1 MTADRLDHAHMVS
14 LFGTKQPVPE
24 RKVLRAGLLEAT
36 WEAGALRNIRYGGIE
51 ILRGIA
57 FLSRNES
64 WGNNPVEIANVH
76 VTQELNRFHLSCDLA
91 FRDGLQRLA
100 GTVDIEGSSNG
111 VVSFSVSAIAAT
123 DFATN
128 RTGFTILHPLKHV
141 VGQPV
146 DVTHTD
152 GTQTRQTFPEQIS
165 PGQPIFDIRSL
176 THDLGPGLRVA
187 IQMKG
192 AKFEMEDHRNW
203 MDASYKTYSGSLLDP
218 WPYVIAQDERVT
230 QSVRVTVSGNPAAN
244 VVSSDRPEI
253 IVALGDRAGVLPDL
267 GTAMPMDPPT
277 DLSQFVG
284 QLNHAKPAYL
294 VMRIDGRQFDL
305 DRQVA
310 DLKTIARMTDTPL
323 HLEMILSATNSAELE
338 LEELATALSRNDICP
353 AAVAVTQAH
362 DMMSFQPGDP
372 RPSGPSYLEMATAA
386 RRAFPDIPI
395 GGGMVAFFTELNRLP
410 VPHGVFDFVTHA
422 VCPAVHASDDQSV
435 MENLEAAKWIF
446 DSARAMIGSTPY
458 HLGPSWISSR
468 VNPYG
473 AAVSANPTDERICLA
488 ESDPRQRGIFG
499 ASWALG
505 LVAAAAEAGLDAV
518 ALASLTGPQGLTFGP
533 GDRKPPEYPSAEATP
548 AFHVLRGLAEHKSRH
563 SIATTISDPDAIAG
577 LGIETPAGPELWLAN
592 LTAEERDVRI
602 DPWHGSAVLHFLDHA
617 RYSDV
622 LRLDFLDSPGR
633 KMDDAASLR
642 LAPYATARLSPA
654 VEWSPNRLARR

>member
-1 MTADRLDHAHMVS
+1 MTADRPDHSLAIS
-14 LFGTKQPVPE
+14 LFGTGQPVPE
-24 RKVLRAGLLEAT
+24 RTVLSAGPLEAT

-57 FLSRNES
+57 FLSRDES
-64 WGNNPVEIANVH
+64 WGNIPVEIANVH
-76 VTQELNRFHLSCDLA
+76 VIQERARFHLSCDLA
-91 FRDGLQRLA
+91 FLGGLQRLA
-100 GTVDIEGSSNG
+100 GSVDIAGSSNG
-111 VVSFSVSAIAAT
+111 SVTFSVSATAAT

-128 RTGFTILHPLKHV
+128 RTGFTILHPLKNV

-152 GTQTRQTFPEQIS
+152 GTQTRQAFPERIS

-187 IQMKG
+187 IQMEG

-218 WPYVIAQDERVT
+218 WPYVIARGERVT
-230 QSVRVTVSGNPAAN
+230 QSVTVTVSGNPSADS
-244 VVSSDRPEI
+244 VSSDRPELTVTI
-253 IVALGDRAGVLPDL
+253 GDRAGVLPDL
-267 GTAMPMDPPT
+267 GTAMPADRPA

-284 QLNHAKPAYL
+284 QLRHANPAYL
-294 VMRIDGRQFDL
+294 VMRVDGRQSDL
-305 DRQVA
+305 DRQAA
-310 DLKTIARMTDTPL
+310 DLATVARTTDTPL
-323 HLEMILSATNSAELE
+323 HLETILSATDTADRELE
-338 LEELATALSRNDICP
+338 VLATALGRYDIVP
-353 AAVAVTQAH
+353 AAVVVTQAH

-372 RPSGPSYLEMATAA
+372 RPSGPGYLEMATAA
-386 RRAFPDIPI
+386 RRAFPGVPI
-395 GGGMVAFFTELNRLP
+395 GGGMVAFFAELNRLP

-422 VCPAVHASDDQSV
+422 VCPAVHASDDQSL

-446 DSARAMIGSTPY
+446 ASARAMIGSTPY

-473 AAVSANPTDERICLA
+473 AAVSPNPTDERICLA

-505 LVAAAAEAGLDAV
+505 LVAAAAEAGLNAV
-518 ALASLTGPQGLTFGP
+518 ALASLAGPQGLTIGP
-533 GDRKPPEYPSAEATP
+533 DDRKPPEFPSAEATP
-548 AFHVLRGLAEHKSRH
+548 AFHVLRGLAAQKSRH
-563 SIATTISDPDAIAG
+563 SITTTISDPEAIAG

-592 LTAEERDVRI
+592 LTAEERDVHI
-602 DPWHGSAVLHFLDHA
+602 DPWHGSAVLHILDHA
-617 RYSDV
+617 RYSDA
-622 LRLDFLDSPGR
+622 LGLDFLDSPGR
-633 KMDDAASLR
+633 KVDDVTSLR

-654 VEWSPNRLARR
+654 VQ

>member
-1 MTADRLDHAHMVS
+1 MTADRLDHAHTVS
-14 LFGTKQPVPE
+14 LFGTEQPVPE
-24 RKVLRAGLLEAT
+24 RKVLRAGPLEAT
-36 WEAGALRNIRYGGIE
+36 WEAGALRNIRYGGLE

-57 FLSRNES
+57 FLSRDES

-76 VTQELNRFHLSCDLA
+76 ATQEENRFHLSCDLA

-100 GTVDIEGSSNG
+100 GTADIEGSSNG
-111 VVSFSVSAIAAT
+111 SVTFSVSATAVT

-152 GTQTRQTFPEQIS
+152 GTQTRQTFPERIS

-176 THDLGPGLRVA
+176 THDLGPGLRIA
-187 IQMKG
+187 IQMEG

-203 MDASYKTYSGSLLDP
+203 MDASYKTYAGSLLDP
-218 WPYVIAQDERVT
+218 WPYMIAQGERVA

-244 VVSSDRPEI
+244 A
-253 IVALGDRAGVLPDL
+253 VATDHPDVTVKLRDRAGVLPHL
-267 GTAMPMDPPT
+267 GTAMPTEPEADF
-277 DLSQFVG
+277 SQLDG
-284 QLNHAKPAYL
+284 QLKHAKPAFL
-294 VMRIDGRQFDL
+294 VVRIDGRQFDL
-305 DRQVA
+305 DRQAA
-310 DLKTIARMTDTPL
+310 DLKTVARTTDTPL
-323 HLEMILSATNSAELE
+323 HLEMILSATNSADLE
-338 LEELATALSRNDICP
+338 LEELATALRRNDICP
-353 AAVAVTQAH
+353 AAVVVTQAH

-372 RPSGPSYLEMATAA
+372 RPPGPSYLEMATAA

-422 VCPAVHASDDQSV
+422 VCPAVHASDDQSL

-446 DSARAMIGSTPY
+446 ASAKAMIGSTPY

-473 AAVSANPTDERICLA
+473 AAVSPNPTDERICLV

-518 ALASLTGPQGLTFGP
+518 ALASLAGPQGLTFGP
-533 GDRKPPEYPSAEATP
+533 GDRKPPIHLSAESAP
-548 AFHVLRGLAEHKSRH
+548 AFHVLRGLATHKSRH
-563 SIATTISDPDAIAG
+563 SITTTISDPEAIAG

-592 LTAEERDVRI
+592 LTAEERDVHI
-602 DPWHGSAVLHFLDHA
+602 DPWRGSAELHILDHA
-617 RYSDV
+617 QYSDT
-622 LRLDFLDSPGR
+622 LALDFLDSPGT

-642 LAPYATARLSPA
+642 LAPYATARLSKA
-654 VEWSPNRLARR
+654 VE

>member
-1 MTADRLDHAHMVS
+1 MTADRLDHSHAVS
-14 LFGTKQPVPE
+14 LFGTEQPVPE
-24 RKVLRAGLLEAT
+24 RKALSAGPLEAI

-64 WGNNPVEIANVH
+64 WGNIPVETANVRI
-76 VTQELNRFHLSCDLA
+76 TQEKARFHLSCDLA
-91 FRDGLQRLA
+91 FLDGLQRLA

-111 VVSFSVSAIAAT
+111 SVTFSVSATAAT

-128 RTGFTILHPLKHV
+128 RTGFTILHPLTHV

-152 GTQTRQTFPEQIS
+152 GTKTRQTFPERIS
-165 PGQPIFDIRSL
+165 PGQPVFDIRSL

-187 IQMKG
+187 IQMEG

-203 MDASYKTYSGSLLDP
+203 MDASYKTYAGSLLDP
-218 WPYVIAQDERVT
+218 WPYVIAQGERFT
-230 QSVRVTVSGNPAAN
+230 QSVRVTVSGIPAAD
-244 VVSSDRPEI
+244 VVSSGRPD
-253 IVALGDRAGVLPDL
+253 VMVTPGDRAGVLPDL
-267 GTAMPMDPPT
+267 GTAMSTGPPA

-284 QLNHAKPAYL
+284 QLKHAKPAYL
-294 VMRIDGRQFDL
+294 VIRIDGRQFDL
-305 DRQVA
+305 DRQAA
-310 DLKTIARMTDTPL
+310 DLTTVARTADTPL
-323 HLEMILSATNSAELE
+323 HLEVILSATNSADQELA
-338 LEELATALSRNDICP
+338 ELATALGRNDIFP
-353 AAVAVTQAH
+353 AAVVVTQAH

-386 RRAFPDIPI
+386 RRAFQDIPI

-410 VPHGVFDFVTHA
+410 VPYGVFDFVTHT
-422 VCPAVHASDDQSV
+422 VCPAVHASDDQSL

-446 DSARAMIGSTPY
+446 ASAKAMIGSTPY

-473 AAVSANPTDERICLA
+473 AAVLPNPADERMCLA

-505 LVAAAAEAGLDAV
+505 LVAAAAEARLDAV
-518 ALASLTGPQGLTFGP
+518 ALASLAGPQGLTFGP
-533 GDRKPPEYPSAEATP
+533 GDRRPPGFPSAEVTP
-548 AFHVLRGLAEHKSRH
+548 TFHVLKGLAAHKSRH
-563 SIATTISDPDAIAG
+563 SIATTVSDPEAIAAMC
-577 LGIETPAGPELWLAN
+577 IETPAGPELWLAN
-592 LTAEERDVRI
+592 LTAEAKDVHI
-602 DPWHGSAVLHFLDHA
+602 DPWHGPAMLHLLDHA
-617 RYSDV
+617 RYSEA
-622 LRLDFLDSPGR
+622 LKLDFLDSPGM
-633 KMDDAASLR
+633 KTDDAGSLR

-654 VEWSPNRLARR
+654 VE

>member
-1 MTADRLDHAHMVS
+1 MTADRLDHSHTVS
-14 LFGTKQPVPE
+14 LFGTGQPVPE
-24 RKVLRAGLLEAT
+24 RKVLGAGPLEAT

-57 FLSRNES
+57 FLSRDDS
-64 WGNNPVEIANVH
+64 WGNIPVEIANVH
-76 VTQELNRFHLSCDLA
+76 VTQERARFHVSCDLA
-91 FRDGLQRLA
+91 FLGGPQRLA

-111 VVSFSVSAIAAT
+111 SVTFSVSATAAT

-152 GTQTRQTFPEQIS
+152 GTQTRQTFPERIS

-176 THDLGPGLRVA
+176 THDSGPGLRVA
-187 IQMKG
+187 IQMEG

-203 MDASYKTYSGSLLDP
+203 MDASYKTYAGSLLDP
-218 WPYVIAQDERVT
+218 WPYVIAQGERIT

-244 VVSSDRPEI
+244 AASSDRPDI
-253 IVALGDRAGVLPDL
+253 IVTLGDRAGVLPDL
-267 GTAMPMDPPT
+267 GTAMPTDPPA
-277 DLSQFVG
+277 DLFQLVG
-284 QLNHAKPAYL
+284 RLKHANPAYL
-294 VMRIDGRQFDL
+294 VGRVDLRQSDL
-305 DRQVA
+305 DRRVA
-310 DLKTIARMTDTPL
+310 DLTTVARMTVTPL
-323 HLEMILSATNSAELE
+323 HLEVILSATNSADQE
-338 LEELATALSRNDICP
+338 LEELATALGRSGIFP
-353 AAVAVTQAH
+353 AAVVVTQAH

-372 RPSGPSYLEMATAA
+372 RPPGPCYLEMATAV
-386 RRAFPDIPI
+386 RSEFPDIPI

-422 VCPAVHASDDQSV
+422 VCPAVHAPDDQSL

-446 DSARAMIGSTPY
+446 ASAKAMIGSTPY

-473 AAVSANPTDERICLA
+473 AAVSPNPADERICLA

-533 GDRKPPEYPSAEATP
+533 GDRKPPGYPSAAATP
-548 AFHVLRGLAEHKSRH
+548 AFHVLRGLAAHKSRH
-563 SIATTISDPDAIAG
+563 SIATTSSDPEAVAA

-592 LTAEERDVRI
+592 LTAVDQDVHI
-602 DPWHGSAVLHFLDHA
+602 DPWHGSAVLHLLDHA
-617 RYSDV
+617 RYSDA
-622 LRLDFLDSPGR
+622 LELDFLDSPGMN
-633 KMDDAASLR
+633 MDDMASLR

-654 VEWSPNRLARR
+654 VQ

>member
-1 MTADRLDHAHMVS
+1 MTADRLDHARTVS
-14 LFGTKQPVPE
+14 LFGTEQPEPE
-24 RKVLRAGLLEAT
+24 RKVLKAGPLQAT

-57 FLSRNES
+57 FLARDES
-64 WGNNPVEIANVH
+64 WGNIPVEIANVH
-76 VTQELNRFHLSCDLA
+76 VIQEEARFHVSCDLA

-111 VVSFSVSAIAAT
+111 SVTFSVSATAAT

-128 RTGFTILHPLKHV
+128 RTGFTILHPLTHV

-152 GTQTRQTFPEQIS
+152 GTRTRQTFPERIS

-176 THDLGPGLRVA
+176 THDLGSGLRVA
-187 IQMKG
+187 IQMEG

-203 MDASYKTYSGSLLDP
+203 MDASYKTYAGSLLDP
-218 WPYVIAQDERVT
+218 WPYVIARGERVT
-230 QSVRVTVSGNPAAN
+230 QSVRVTVSGTPAAN
-244 VVSSDRPEI
+244 AVSSDPRD
-253 IVALGDRAGVLPDL
+253 VVVTLGDRAGVLPDL
-267 GTAMPMDPPT
+267 GTAMPTGPQT
-277 DLSQFVG
+277 DLPQFIDR
-284 QLNHAKPAYL
+284 LKHANPAYL
-294 VMRIDGRQFDL
+294 VMRIDGRQSDL
-305 DRQVA
+305 DRQAAELTTVA
-310 DLKTIARMTDTPL
+310 RTTDTPL
-323 HLEMILSATNSAELE
+323 HLEMILSATNSADRE
-338 LEELATALSRNDICP
+338 LEELATALGRSGIFP
-353 AAVAVTQAH
+353 AAVIVTQAH
-362 DMMSFQPGDP
+362 DMMSFQPGDL
-372 RPSGPSYLEMATAA
+372 RPPGPCYLEMATAA

-410 VPHGVFDFVTHA
+410 IPQAVFDFVTHA
-422 VCPAVHASDDQSV
+422 VCPAVHASDDQSL

-446 DSARAMIGSTPY
+446 ASAKAMIGSTPY
-458 HLGPSWISSR
+458 HLGPSWISAR

-473 AAVSANPTDERICLA
+473 AAVAPNPKDERICLA

-533 GDRKPPEYPSAEATP
+533 GDRKPPEFPSAEATP
-548 AFHVLRGLAEHKSRH
+548 AFHVLRGLATHKSRR
-563 SIATTISDPDAIAG
+563 SIDTTISDPEAIAAM
-577 LGIETPAGPELWLAN
+577 GIETPAGLELWLAN
-592 LTAEERDVRI
+592 LTAEERDVHI
-602 DPWHGSAVLHFLDHA
+602 DHWHGSAVLHLLEHG

-622 LRLDFLDSPGR
+622 LRLDFLDSPGT
-633 KMDDAASLR
+633 KVGDAASLR

-654 VEWSPNRLARR
+654 VE